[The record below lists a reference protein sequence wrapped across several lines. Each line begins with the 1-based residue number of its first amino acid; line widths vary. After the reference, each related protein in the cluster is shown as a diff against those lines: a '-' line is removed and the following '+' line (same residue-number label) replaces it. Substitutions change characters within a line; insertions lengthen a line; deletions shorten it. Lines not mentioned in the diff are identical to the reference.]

1 METDEYE
8 RIAAVEREHWW
19 YRYVQS
25 LVDDFAAPWL
35 RDGVRV
41 LDAGCGPGGNGAWL
55 ARYGTVVGV
64 DVAPDALRLVRSH
77 WPDTIPA
84 AASVEALP
92 FADGAFDLVVCL
104 TVLYSVLADAESVG
118 EFARVLRTGGALLV
132 VEPAFPSLRRGHDAV
147 VHGRRRY
154 RRTELA
160 GLARV
165 AGLHPRRATYACS
178 FLAPAAAVLAARDR
192 SRRKRMTPATS
203 DIERRRLDRL
213 FARLTRIERRV
224 LAAHD
229 VPFGTS
235 AILLATKDY

>member
-1 METDEYE
+1 METEEYE

-19 YRYVQS
+19 YRYMQS
-25 LVDDFAAPWL
+25 VVADFAAPWL
-35 RDGVRV
+35 LDGARV
-41 LDAGCGPGGNGAWL
+41 LDAGCGPGGNSAWL
-55 ARYGTVVGV
+55 ARYGTVIGV
-64 DVAPDALRLVRSH
+64 DVSPDALRLVGSH

-84 AASVEALP
+84 GASVEALP
-92 FADGAFDLVVCL
+92 FTDGAFDLVVCL
-104 TVLYSVLADAESVG
+104 TVLYSVLADAVAVQ
-118 EFARVLRTGGALLV
+118 EFARVLGAGGALLV

-154 RRTELA
+154 RRSELA

-165 AGLHPRRATYACS
+165 AGLRPRRTTYACS

-192 SRRKRMTPATS
+192 FRSNRTPPGTS

-213 FARLTRIERRV
+213 FARLARIERQV

-229 VPFGTS
+229 VPVGTS
-235 AILLATKDY
+235 AMILATKD